1 MIIYERQ
8 EEEEEETKGVI
19 EELGVVAHGKSL
31 MVTQVHAMQL
41 HLHPFF
47 SWSSAFLTSQ
57 GTHLCLLSLFWIM
70 KSGAPTVIYHII
82 TLS

>member
-1 MIIYERQ
+1 MVEQGKAAMIIYERQ

-41 HLHPFF
+41 HLHILSFLGLLPFSPLKGPIF
-47 SWSSAFLTSQ
+47 VSCHSSGS
-57 GTHLCLLSLFWIM
+57 
-70 KSGAPTVIYHII
+70 
-82 TLS
+82 